1 MMQRKPRIYLENS
14 VISIYF
20 QNDAPYL
27 RDLTVQ
33 PIMPLKRNRVFVRFT
48 SGFQDFT
55 SDARARE
62 KYLKSGMGK
71 MYIKNRLRRF
81 LSLTGLMEA

>member
-1 MMQRKPRIYLENS
+1 MQRKPRIYLENS
-14 VISIYF
+14 VISMYF
-20 QNDAPYL
+20 QNNAPYL

-33 PIMPLKRNRVFVRFT
+33 PIMSLKRNRVFVRFT

-62 KYLKSGMGK
+62 KKYLKSGMGK
-71 MYIKNRLRRF
+71 RYIKNRLRRF